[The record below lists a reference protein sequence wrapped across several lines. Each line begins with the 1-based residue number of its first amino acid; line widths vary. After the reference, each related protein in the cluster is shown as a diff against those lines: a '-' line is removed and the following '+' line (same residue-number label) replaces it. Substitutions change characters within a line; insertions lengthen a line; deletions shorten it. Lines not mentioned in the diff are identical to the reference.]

1 MNTRRSKTSTPLS
14 IGQNLAGTVTVT
26 GTLGT
31 AAIGG
36 SIAYTGTLTAGNL
49 NSLSIQHD
57 MAGQVNVAEMLQSM
71 TVHGGTPGTIVANQI
86 GTIGV
91 DAGYGPVI
99 GRIEEFGVQRLI
111 EAAVPSAPFPTPA
124 ATPQPPPSPSPAG
137 VTFQYFYEGTISP
150 LVEGIITS
158 PPGLA
163 NAQLTVRVSNQTGR
177 TAPDQFDLSL
187 VTYSDTA
194 KFNLVR
200 LDATGN
206 SGVSG
211 IGNVA
216 VEGDILSTI
225 THAASAFFT
234 TDSSP
239 TGVYLPHDNLAS
251 VSVRGYVPNGS
262 IDARSIQAVAFGF
275 MSPFRGG
282 PILSGA
288 LATGSYASELL
299 SAGTAIIQAGSESG
313 STAETFRV
321 PFADTSQVGFF
332 MDDTP
337 GIGAFDNQERCP
349 YRSGSE
355 HGEQHRHGQHRHAE

>member
-1 MNTRRSKTSTPLS
+1 MS
-14 IGQNLAGTVTVT
+14 
-26 GTLGT
+26 LG
-31 AAIGG
+31 
-36 SIAYTGTLTAGNL
+36 
-49 NSLSIQHD
+49 
-57 MAGQVNVAEMLQSM
+57 MLESM
-71 TVHGGTPGTIVANQI
+71 TVDGGTPGTIVANQI

-91 DAGYGPVI
+91 YAGYGPVV
-99 GRIEEFGVQRLI
+99 GRIEEYGVQRLI

-137 VTFQYFYEGTISP
+137 VTFQYFYEGLISP
-150 LVEGIITS
+150 LLEGIITS

-163 NAQLTVRVSNQTGR
+163 NPQLTIRVSNHIGS

-225 THAASAFFT
+225 THAASTFFAA
-234 TDSSP
+234 DSSP

-262 IDARSIQAVAFGF
+262 IDARSIQAVAFGS
-275 MSPFRGG
+275 MSPISGG
-282 PILSGA
+282 PILIGA
-288 LATGSYASELL
+288 KAAGSYASKLL
-299 SAGTAIIQAGSESG
+299 AAGTAIVQAGSESG
-313 STAETFRV
+313 STVETFRV

-337 GIGAFDNQERCP
+337 GAGAFDNRNVALTVQGVSTPNSTGTANIVTPSNVGPRL
-349 YRSGSE
+349 RDRAH
-355 HGEQHRHGQHRHAE
+355 HGRGDFHRDRPAR